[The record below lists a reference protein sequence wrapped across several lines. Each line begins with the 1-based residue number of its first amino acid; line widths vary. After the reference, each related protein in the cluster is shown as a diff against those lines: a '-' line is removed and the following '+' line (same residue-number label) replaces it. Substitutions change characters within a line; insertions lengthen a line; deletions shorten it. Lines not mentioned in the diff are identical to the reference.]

1 MGTPPPPPPPT
12 PSMEKALFEK
22 EEDKQKEKP
31 ILTQKTA
38 LLNEQKKD
46 SQAEQPADKQGNI
59 LAYETRLS
67 GLLAFQK
74 QLVLNGVFEG
84 EIYSKEGTLI
94 IGQKAVV
101 RAKVEVDN
109 ILIYGQFSGNI
120 CVSNLTELKVGSEV
134 VGDVKTKK
142 LRVEEGATLVG
153 KCECI
158 ARP

>member
-1 MGTPPPPPPPT
+1 MGTPPPPT
-12 PSMEKALFEK
+12 PSMEKTLFEK
-22 EEDKQKEKP
+22 EEDKQKEKEMP

-46 SQAEQPADKQGNI
+46 SQAEQPTDREKNI

-74 QLVLNGVFEG
+74 LLVLNGVFEG